1 MSVALG
7 TPGGEPRRLD
17 DSTTGTIAL
26 GDLTVRRLG
35 FGAMRIS
42 GARTADGKRDRG
54 EAIRLTRRAVERG
67 INFIDTANIYGYGE
81 SEDII
86 AEALHPYPDGLVIAT
101 KAGYFPGKILAG
113 HATLAP
119 QGDPA
124 LITAE
129 CEKSLGRLRVDVID
143 VFQVHAPDPMIP
155 FADTL
160 GAFVELQQQGKIRHI
175 GLCNVSSAQLALAR
189 QMCDI
194 VSVQNRYNAADRIS
208 EDLLS
213 ECEATGI
220 AFLPWQP
227 SDLRSSAAKRT
238 VDAIAADRHLSSQE
252 VSLAWLLRRS
262 GAMLPIPG
270 TSNVGHLD
278 INTDAAW
285 VTLSQDEFDR
295 IDRAAAL

>member
-1 MSVALG
+1 MSAAHE
-7 TPGGEPRRLD
+7 TPDGKARQLD
-17 DSTTGTIAL
+17 DSTAGTITL

-42 GARTADGKRDRG
+42 GARNADGKRDRD

-67 INFIDTANIYGYGE
+67 INFLDTANIYGYGE

-86 AEALHPYPDGLVIAT
+86 AEALHPYPEGLVIAT
-101 KAGYFPGKILAG
+101 KAGYLPGKILAG
-113 HATLAP
+113 HASLPP

-124 LITAE
+124 LIKAE
-129 CEKSLGRLRVDVID
+129 CEKSLRRLRVDAID
-143 VFQVHAPDPMIP
+143 ILQVHTPDPMVP
-155 FADTL
+155 FADTV
-160 GAFVELQQQGKIRHI
+160 GAFAALQQEGKVRHI

-189 QMCDI
+189 EMCEV
-194 VSVQNRYNAADRIS
+194 VSVQNRYNTADRIS
-208 EDLLS
+208 EKLLD
-213 ECEATGI
+213 ECASTGI

-238 VDAIAADRHLSSQE
+238 VEEIAAERNLPSQQ
-252 VSLAWLLRRS
+252 VSIAWLLKRS
-262 GAMLPIPG
+262 DAMLPIPG
-270 TSNVGHLD
+270 TSNVNHLD

-285 VTLSQDEFDR
+285 VTLSQDEYDR